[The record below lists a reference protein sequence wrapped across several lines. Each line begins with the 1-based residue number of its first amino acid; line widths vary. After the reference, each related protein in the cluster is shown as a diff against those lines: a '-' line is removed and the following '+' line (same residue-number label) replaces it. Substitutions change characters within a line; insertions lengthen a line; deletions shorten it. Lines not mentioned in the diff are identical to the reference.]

1 MIGMRPAAAL
11 GADLVPD
18 PDSDAPPPV
27 ATGAWVMGGCSVA
40 VQVVAL
46 LDRGTTELNAGT
58 PISMVLGALIV
69 GWFSSGVVRGRTG
82 RTVVV
87 AFLVTLM
94 LLASAAD
101 VERPLDVVNLALV
114 IGVLAGLLAVRFS
127 SVTAWWRAH
136 PRAGRGPL
144 RTVLLLAV
152 LTGALGGLVA
162 PAESGMFLSGR
173 F

>member
-18 PDSDAPPPV
+18 PASDAPPPV
-27 ATGAWVMGGCSVA
+27 ATGAWVVGGCSVA
-40 VQVVAL
+40 LQVVAL
-46 LDRGTTELNAGT
+46 IDRGTVDLDAGT
-58 PISMVLGALIV
+58 PVGMLLGALIV

-82 RTVVV
+82 RTVLV
-87 AFLVTLM
+87 AILVTLM
-94 LLASAAD
+94 LVASAAD
-101 VERPLDVVNLALV
+101 VEGPLDVLDLALV
-114 IGVLAGLLAVRFS
+114 IGVFAGLLAVRFS
-127 SVTAWWRAH
+127 PVTAWWRAH
-136 PRAGRGPL
+136 PDAGRGSL

-173 F
+173 L